1 MHYFFLGSALLFFA
15 SVLALSVFHRLV
27 ADFGTFQLSPG
38 NRARQKP
45 TFICYEFLFH

>member
-27 ADFGTFQLSPG
+27 ADFGTFG